1 MLDSILVNSNGQAEL
16 TVESALIC
24 SAISLFIGVVIAF
37 VYMKCSRRYTKDYVI
52 TLVIL
57 PILVQTVIMIVNGN
71 LGVGVAVM
79 GAFSLVRFRSI
90 PGSAKEIGIIFF
102 AMAAGLATGMGYIV
116 YGVGITIIVSMA
128 FMIMSITDFGTP
140 KTQMKKLK
148 ITIPE
153 DLDYTGAF
161 EELFEK
167 YTTVAEIESVRTTNL
182 GSLFTITYDICLRKD
197 VNEKEFID
205 DIRCRNGNLTVI
217 LGREQNEM
225 SL

>member
-1 MLDSILVNSNGQAEL
+1 MLDSILMNSSGQAEL
-16 TVESALIC
+16 TVASALIC
-24 SAISLFIGVVIAF
+24 SAVSLLLGVVIAI

-52 TLVIL
+52 TLVLL

-79 GAFSLVRFRSI
+79 GAFSLVRFRSL

-102 AMAAGLATGMGYIV
+102 AMAAGLATGMGYVV
-116 YGVGITIIVSMA
+116 YGIGITVVVSAA
-128 FMIMSITDFGTP
+128 FILMSVTNFGIPNMQT
-140 KTQMKKLK
+140 KRLK

-161 EELFEK
+161 DDLFEK
-167 YTTVAEIESVRTTNL
+167 YATAVEVVDVKTTNL
-182 GSLFTITYDICLRKD
+182 GSLFTITYDICFKSD

-205 DIRCRNGNLTVI
+205 DIRCRNGNLTVV
-217 LGREQNEM
+217 LGREHNEL

>member
-1 MLDSILVNSNGQAEL
+1 MLNSILVNSNGTTEL
-16 TVESALIC
+16 TVTNALIC
-24 SAISLFIGVVIAF
+24 SAVSIIIGLIIAI
-37 VYMKCSRRYTKDYVI
+37 VYMVCSRKYTKDYVV

-102 AMAAGLATGMGYIV
+102 AMATGLSTGMGYVV
-116 YGVGITIIVSMA
+116 YGIGITIIVSLVLVVV
-128 FMIMSITDFGTP
+128 SKTNFGTS
-140 KTQMKKLK
+140 KRQLKQLK

-153 DLDYTGAF
+153 DLDYTKEF
-161 EELFEK
+161 DELFDK
-167 YTTVAEIESVRTTNL
+167 YTTYAEIDNVKTTNL
-182 GSLFTITYDICLRKD
+182 GSLFTLTYDICLKAD

-217 LGREQNEM
+217 LGREHSDM
-225 SL
+225 AL

>member
-1 MLDSILVNSNGQAEL
+1 MLDSILVNSSGQAEL
-16 TVESALIC
+16 TVVSALIC
-24 SAISLFIGVVIAF
+24 SVVSLLIGAVISF
-37 VYMKCSRRYTKDYVI
+37 VYMKCSRKYTKDYVI

-102 AMAAGLATGMGYIV
+102 AMAAGLATGMGYVV
-116 YGVGITIIVSMA
+116 YGAGITIIVSA
-128 FMIMSITDFGTP
+128 VFLIMSTTNFGMP
-140 KTQMKKLK
+140 RMQAKKLK

-161 EELFEK
+161 EDLFEK
-167 YTTVAEIESVRTTNL
+167 YTTVAELDAVKTTNL
-182 GSLFTITYDICLRKD
+182 GSLFTITYDICLKSG

-217 LGREQNEM
+217 LAREHNEL